1 MVKVMRSFWRAAL
14 CLLLAFAVFA
24 ILVSPFAASPPT
36 TLLAKNAPH
45 VLHIAAVVQASLLL
59 GWMSANPLQRLVM
72 EGSTLHSG
80 RDVLALTTA
89 RLC

>member
-1 MVKVMRSFWRAAL
+1 M

-24 ILVSPFAASPPT
+24 ILVSPLVPSPPT
-36 TLLAKNAPH
+36 TMRAKHAPQ
-45 VLHIAAVVQASLLL
+45 VLHIAAMVQASLGL
-59 GWMSANPLQRLVM
+59 GWMNGSPLQRLVM
-72 EGSTLHSG
+72 EGSAFLSG